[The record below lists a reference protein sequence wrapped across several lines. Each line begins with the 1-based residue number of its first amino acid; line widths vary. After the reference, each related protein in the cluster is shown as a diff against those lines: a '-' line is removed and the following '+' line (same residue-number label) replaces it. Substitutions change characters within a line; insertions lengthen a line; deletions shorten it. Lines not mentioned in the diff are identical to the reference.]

1 MATRKPAVP
10 VDEKLENQDFDLFE
24 ALAALDKKD
33 YGYYDR
39 LSEDQRKKFVPFML
53 IQWMSAVKGSGDI
66 QNYYLQS
73 IDYHANK
80 YLFNEN
86 VYKNPKLQWLML
98 CAASPGIGKQFH
110 QWIPNISLKVSRLQ
124 APAKIKDIREYYKKI
139 YPKAN
144 SSDIEEVSQVF
155 VDNHKKKCRLAE
167 LFPNMKQADI
177 EVMSEVITE
186 EQIQEYERDLGN

>member
-1 MATRKPAVP
+1 MATKKPIVS
-10 VDEKLENQDFDLFE
+10 VDEKLENQDFDLFD

-33 YGYYDR
+33 YGYYDK
-39 LSEDQRKKFVPFML
+39 LSENQRKKFVPFML
-53 IQWMSAVKGSGDI
+53 IQWMSAVKGSSDV
-66 QNYYLQS
+66 QSYYLQS

-80 YLFNEN
+80 YLFNEY
-86 VYKNPKLQWLML
+86 VYKHPKLQWFML
-98 CAASPGIGKQFH
+98 CAASPGLGKQFH

-144 SSDIEEVSQVF
+144 TSDIEEVSQVF
-155 VDNHKKKCRLAE
+155 VENHKKKCRLAE

-186 EQIQEYERDLGN
+186 EQIREYERDLGN